1 MENKKRIIAIS
12 MAIFICLI
20 IGIILIYNQEDYA
33 EFENIEI
40 LDTTPEETISIQKNI
55 KIHISGEINYNGILE
70 LPEGSRIDDA
80 IKKAGGLTSNAYI
93 NKINLAYELSDGQKL
108 NIPSKTVEA
117 DASICPPIITNE
129 NEEGIIED
137 IEEKDQKI
145 NINKATQTE
154 LETLPGV
161 GPSLALKII
170 KYRKE
175 NGKFKNIEELKNVSG
190 VGENKYEEIK
200 ELIKI
205 K

>member
-12 MAIFICLI
+12 IAIAICVIL
-20 IGIILIYNQEDYA
+20 GIILIYNKEDYT

-40 LDTTPEETISIQKNI
+40 LDTTPGEIIPKEKNI
-55 KIHISGEINYNGILE
+55 KIHISGQTNYNGIIE

-80 IKKAGGLTSNAYI
+80 IKKAGGITKEADI
-93 NKINLAYELSDGQKL
+93 NRINLAYELSDGQKIY
-108 NIPSKTVEA
+108 IPKIDEEEYEEFVTENSGL
-117 DASICPPIITNE
+117 E
-129 NEEGIIED
+129 NEEKNE
-137 IEEKDQKI
+137 KI

-170 KYRKE
+170 KYRE
-175 NGKFKNIEELKNVSG
+175 QNGKFSNIEQLKNVSG
-190 VGENKYEEIK
+190 VGESKYEELK
-200 ELIKI
+200 DLIKV